1 MQLLIL
7 RESYPSKTDAS
18 GLYTVQSPTE
28 PVAWFVVTTG
38 VLWRATVRT
47 GRRVR
52 GSTLGLYTQRT
63 SLGVEVQLQTGKQPS
78 WRSVPSATVE
88 LGREHTG
95 QSPAAPTRQ
104 IPPG

>member
-7 RESYPSKTDAS
+7 RESYPSKTEAS

-28 PVAWFVVTTG
+28 AVACFVVATG

-47 GRRVR
+47 GSRVR

-63 SLGVEVQLQTGKQPS
+63 SLGVEVQLQTRKQPS
-78 WRSVPSATVE
+78 WRLVPSATVG
-88 LGREHTG
+88 LGSEHTG
-95 QSPAAPTRQ
+95 RTPAAPTRQ